1 MLKTG
6 RRGQLEPEGGN
17 CGPREASSTKL
28 KGGFVGNQDILGFW
42 TVDIPLGGSQPE
54 ISSAEET
61 HSTPEKVRQLYSQKT
76 KQQARGRR

>member
-1 MLKTG
+1 MMPLWG
-6 RRGQLEPEGGN
+6 RN
-17 CGPREASSTKL
+17 CPLLALAAKL

-61 HSTPEKVRQLYSQKT
+61 HSTPEKVRQLYTQKT
-76 KQQARGRR
+76 

>member
-1 MLKTG
+1 MLKTC

-28 KGGFVGNQDILGFW
+28 KGGFVGNQDVLGFW
-42 TVDIPLGGSQPE
+42 TVDIPLGGLQPE

-61 HSTPEKVRQLYSQKT
+61 QGTPEKVRPLYTQKIEHLG
-76 KQQARGRR
+76 QGRR